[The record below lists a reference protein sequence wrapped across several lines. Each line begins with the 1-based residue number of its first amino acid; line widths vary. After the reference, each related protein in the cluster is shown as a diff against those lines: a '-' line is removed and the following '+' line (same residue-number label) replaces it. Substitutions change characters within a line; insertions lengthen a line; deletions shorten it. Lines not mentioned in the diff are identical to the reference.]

1 MAGNRAIF
9 DRAMEQCREASAQG
23 RWEDALRA
31 AVRALQEF
39 PQDVEAR
46 TAAAVALFQTNRLDK
61 ALKPLAI
68 YTRPIRTMRSISTTL
83 PSVTAGRVIPRLLS
97 RRTAY

>member
-9 DRAMEQCREASAQG
+9 DRAMEQCREASTQG

-61 ALKPLAI
+61 ALQAFGDLHEADPNNAFYI
-68 YTRPIRTMRSISTTL
+68 NYIAQCYRRQGD
-83 PSVTAGRVIPRLLS
+83 TAAAVE
-97 RRTAY
+97 AY